1 MGNKR
6 CSSQGKRLQIYTP
19 VKQVKLCTQV
29 LYFATLFTSGKSMYV
44 ALVLIVKRNDIDNVI
59 VKEMLLLLY
68 CSYFT
73 AKLQKLLL

>member
-44 ALVLIVKRNDIDNVI
+44 ALVLIVKRIDI
-59 VKEMLLLLY
+59 VKEMLSLLY
-68 CSYFT
+68 CSYIT